1 MIKIEYDISVMVQ
14 YIIYIMCAQVQYFN
28 LLEFLF
34 DDLHDIN
41 KLVLLVVNSE
51 RGKV

>member
-1 MIKIEYDISVMVQ
+1 MS
-14 YIIYIMCAQVQYFN
+14 AQVQYFN
-28 LLEFLF
+28 FLGFLF

-41 KLVLLVVNSE
+41 KLVLFVVNSE